1 MAKPC
6 KAFRGIGDHPLLS
19 PVMINIQLFFKG
31 ITMKHIIYL
40 LIGFFS
46 FNSALSQVNVANL
59 NDDNK
64 RSAIPSYQMR
74 AISDRNWNDIA
85 NYFESSQAD
94 RTKLGWKLHSH
105 NVEIFM
111 TQTAYSMPSYNVTFI
126 WVCET
131 GDCET
136 PT

>member
-1 MAKPC
+1 
-6 KAFRGIGDHPLLS
+6 
-19 PVMINIQLFFKG
+19 
-31 ITMKHIIYL
+31 MKHIIFI

-59 NDDNK
+59 NDDSS
-64 RSAIPSYQMR
+64 RAVTPSYEMR
-74 AISDRNWNDIA
+74 AMSNRNWNEIA
-85 NYFESSQAD
+85 SYFQDSQAS

-105 NVEIFM
+105 TMAIFM
-111 TQTAYSMPSYNVTFI
+111 TQTTYSMPTFNVTFI
-126 WVCET
+126 WECET